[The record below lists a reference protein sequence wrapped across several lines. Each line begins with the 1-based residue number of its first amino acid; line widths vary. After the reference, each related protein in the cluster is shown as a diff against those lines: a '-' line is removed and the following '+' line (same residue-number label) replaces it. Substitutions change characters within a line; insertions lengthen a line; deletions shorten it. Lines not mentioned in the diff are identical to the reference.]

1 MLDRAIAIFRRMG
14 FALAEGPDVETEW
27 YCFDA
32 LNTAP
37 DHPAR
42 NEQDTFYLPD
52 GRLLRT
58 HTSTV
63 QIRTMQSAPP
73 PIRVIA
79 PGAAYRRDEV
89 DATHSAQFHQIEGLY
104 VDENVTVGDL
114 KGTIEF
120 FLREL
125 LGPKTEIRFRPHFF
139 PFTEPSFECDVKSK
153 ALKSGEKWIEL
164 AGCGMVHPAVFEEV
178 NRSRGDA
185 AYDPEKYS
193 GFAFGMGM
201 DRLAMILF
209 DIPDIRLFV
218 QNDLRFLRQFAM
230 KFSVNLAAR
239 IRRAS
244 RNSTSIALGSETCS
258 TRSPG
263 SRSKESSERAR
274 LDLDHVVVAQINASA
289 QHPNADRL
297 SVCDVDDGTNHHR
310 QIVCG
315 AKNYKVGD
323 KVPVALP
330 GAALPNGLKI
340 KVSTLRGVESQ
351 GMLCSPSELKMSE
364 ESDGLLILSPDAT
377 VGAPIGS
384 LFPPDTILDVEIT
397 PNRGDLLSYLGL
409 AREIAAL
416 SAKQARMPQIA
427 EPKTASDPERQN
439 HGAPRMSLLF
449 RAPDRKH
456 HGRAKSGLAARET
469 GSERPASDQQPRGH
483 HQLRDAGIGAAIA
496 RFRCGETAGRH
507 HRPPRPRTENNFSPW
522 MERTTR

>member
-1 MLDRAIAIFRRMG
+1 MKTLSKEERPLVGKLLNEARNAVTAELAQNTERLRAAKEASSLADIDISLPGTPAEIGALHPLTQMLDRAIAIFRRMG

-178 NRSRGDA
+178 NRARDDA

-209 DIPDIRLFV
+209 DIPDIRLFA
-218 QNDLRFLRQFAM
+218 QNDLRFLRQFA
-230 KFSVNLAAR
+230 
-239 IRRAS
+239 
-244 RNSTSIALGSETCS
+244 
-258 TRSPG
+258 
-263 SRSKESSERAR
+263 
-274 LDLDHVVVAQINASA
+274 
-289 QHPNADRL
+289 
-297 SVCDVDDGTNHHR
+297 
-310 QIVCG
+310 
-315 AKNYKVGD
+315 
-323 KVPVALP
+323 
-330 GAALPNGLKI
+330 
-340 KVSTLRGVESQ
+340 
-351 GMLCSPSELKMSE
+351 
-364 ESDGLLILSPDAT
+364 
-377 VGAPIGS
+377 
-384 LFPPDTILDVEIT
+384 
-397 PNRGDLLSYLGL
+397 
-409 AREIAAL
+409 
-416 SAKQARMPQIA
+416 
-427 EPKTASDPERQN
+427 
-439 HGAPRMSLLF
+439 
-449 RAPDRKH
+449 
-456 HGRAKSGLAARET
+456 
-469 GSERPASDQQPRGH
+469 
-483 HQLRDAGIGAAIA
+483 
-496 RFRCGETAGRH
+496 
-507 HRPPRPRTENNFSPW
+507 
-522 MERTTR
+522 